1 MGNVRVSAQNIKVVV
16 VDVERNL
23 LGVCGS
29 VPGARNGIVIIKE
42 ARKQ

>member
-1 MGNVRVSAQNIKVVV
+1 MGSARTTVGNLRIGL
-16 VDVERNL
+16 VDGERNL

-29 VPGARNGIVIIKE
+29 VPGPRGAIIIIKE